1 MKSAAKRSTTWSRT
15 YKVVLG
21 LFPVEAMYK
30 HGQDVA
36 GHQHIYHQGVL
47 PKPLHGDGGFPA
59 PIHVHLKDFLDLT
72 STWSQSSDVVIEIIL
87 GV

>member
-1 MKSAAKRSTTWSRT
+1 
-15 YKVVLG
+15 
-21 LFPVEAMYK
+21 
-30 HGQDVA
+30 
-36 GHQHIYHQGVL
+36 VL